1 MKLNISRIVGSG
13 IAAIGV
19 TSLMAIPVLAK
30 APPATSNLLT
40 PTKAHVTITYSAWG
54 TPSQIVPYQN
64 EAKAFMKLHP
74 NVTVVGQFL
83 PWSENE
89 QKLITEVAAHDLPDV
104 MATDQGWFTE
114 FAQKGGYLNLE
125 PYFKA
130 SGLKA
135 AEFGVGAV
143 NYSTINGKLVQIP
156 FQSSY
161 PMSSVVIIYNKKMF
175 QKAHLAAPSRNWTL
189 QQFVQTA
196 KLLTLDSNGKN
207 ATQKGFNP
215 KNVVQWGTD
224 LGPSSTD
231 AVWDEMLPA
240 FGGWYWNANKTK
252 STIDSPAGIKAATFL
267 NQLVNTDHV
276 SMPAAAQTGI
286 SDPFAADK
294 VAMEY
299 AWYSDATAEHAVVNF
314 PMGVTTV
321 PIGPDGR
328 GFFQVPKGGSS
339 ASNGWTIA
347 ANTKH
352 PRTAWEFLRFLATSP
367 VAVKARGLNDALETM
382 AYKPLDPMYLK
393 MLPPIDKQIYN
404 LAHWEYD
411 HAPAKNIQWWGG
423 EYSQFWN
430 DMVAEMQSFNLGEST
445 AAKAL
450 KVVQTEADQ
459 LLKEYHD

>member
-393 MLPPIDKQIYN
+393 MLPRID
-404 LAHWEYD
+404 
-411 HAPAKNIQWWGG
+411 
-423 EYSQFWN
+423 
-430 DMVAEMQSFNLGEST
+430 
-445 AAKAL
+445 
-450 KVVQTEADQ
+450 
-459 LLKEYHD
+459 